1 RTRPARSLID
11 EASWSVHPRR
21 ARALILAGVQQRMAR
36 PAELQNVLAH
46 RGRVKHR
53 SLVLESIL
61 DAQGGVQSLP
71 EGDFGR
77 VCRRYRLP
85 PPTRQRVLQRED
97 GHYFLD
103 LDWVEYGTACEIH
116 GIPHLAVLQW
126 DSDLLRANEIVI
138 RGPRL
143 LAFSSYAVRHE
154 SERVADQTAR
164 LLRRGGW
171 SG

>member
-1 RTRPARSLID
+1 ML
-11 EASWSVHPRR
+11 RR
-21 ARALILAGVQQRMAR
+21 
-36 PAELQNVLAH
+36 
-46 RGRVKHR
+46 
-53 SLVLESIL
+53 
-61 DAQGGVQSLP
+61 D
-71 EGDFGR
+71 
-77 VCRRYRLP
+77 
-85 PPTRQRVLQRED
+85 D
-97 GHYFLD
+97 GHCFLD
-103 LDWVEYGTACEIH
+103 LDWEEYGAACEIH

-138 RGPRL
+138 TGPRL